1 MDSALERIEFLAS
14 SKNRVEV
21 LRTLDTELH
30 DARDLVAETDG
41 FRSTIGRVLN
51 EFDARGWIERRNSG
65 YGITELGALILAEFE
80 PLLETMDRAEVL
92 EEAVRW
98 LPTEELS
105 LDLYEL
111 GDGTL
116 IYPSEKNL
124 SAHIEHGLDMARA
137 GSRLLIVC
145 NAVLPQGVKTAR
157 DCAIDGRLTTAQVYG
172 DAVMEIILDH
182 EQMSKQIRELIEAG
196 NPVYRY
202 PGSLP
207 YNMLVVDET
216 VLFFLCDETDLPA
229 ALLKTDN
236 ETVLTWAESAF
247 DSYRSEADSLE
258 REVLA

>member
-137 GSRLLIVC
+137 G
-145 NAVLPQGVKTAR
+145 
-157 DCAIDGRLTTAQVYG
+157 
-172 DAVMEIILDH
+172 
-182 EQMSKQIRELIEAG
+182 
-196 NPVYRY
+196 
-202 PGSLP
+202 
-207 YNMLVVDET
+207 
-216 VLFFLCDETDLPA
+216 
-229 ALLKTDN
+229 
-236 ETVLTWAESAF
+236 
-247 DSYRSEADSLE
+247 
-258 REVLA
+258 